1 MTVIQGPKGSTV
13 TKHERRK
20 NMRDRQLGFTNEIRI
35 EFLKKRI
42 NKEDLHSGKLQNKV
56 LSVYEWS
63 ATKDTAKNCFT
74 HVLTRTS
81 NEPHLDF

>member
-20 NMRDRQLGFTNEIRI
+20 NMRDRQLGSTNDIRI

-42 NKEDLHSGKLQNKV
+42 NKEDLHSGKLQKKFCPYMNGAQ
-56 LSVYEWS
+56 LR
-63 ATKDTAKNCFT
+63 
-74 HVLTRTS
+74 TRQKIVSRT
-81 NEPHLDF
+81 F